1 LVNQRRDHYQS
12 ALGSPTHCEHTY
24 RSLGGLSAR
33 CLRAPGVRRGQ
44 PNSDFIVNL

>member
-12 ALGSPTHCEHTY
+12 ALGSPTHCELTK

-33 CLRAPGVRRGQ
+33 WPPGLRASAGENQ
-44 PNSDFIVNL
+44 TLI